1 MCIRDSYQLIPEDTA
16 PVIVTHGVNDGG
28 DLAEKSHALV
38 RRLETEYPPHRL
50 TLRLLQ
56 GFSVQVYPYE
66 LERLR
71 AAGNLER
78 LHGCFDVLR
87 NGAGYDPKLG
97 LLVDDPTR
105 QTPED
110 CLF

>member
-1 MCIRDSYQLIPEDTA
+1 MDARYRFITDGTA
-16 PVIVTHGVNDGG
+16 PVIIAHGAQDGG

-38 RRLETEYPPHRL
+38 RRLEEECPPSRL

-56 GFSVQVYPYE
+56 GYSVQIYPHE
-66 LERLR
+66 LQKLR
-71 AAGNLER
+71 AAGNVET

-105 QTPED
+105 QSPED